1 MKKKMWTAV
10 TVGLS
15 LGLLVLVIG
24 LATAADDDIVVPAK
38 MKDEVNKMADAIAK
52 GKMVDKEADQY
63 VKDHNKTKDLKST
76 MYIFKPREKDDKGGL
91 GVGPKPGVY
100 RPDGIEALMKN
111 QNSRTPSMT
120 LDLKKSA
127 DDLNRMLD
135 ITLAIT
141 EITARTPPPKDKKA
155 PAKLWK
161 ESTDDMRK
169 AALELKAAVK
179 DNDKTKFKQALLAL
193 DASCNKCHTNFRE
206 DE

>member
-1 MKKKMWTAV
+1 MKKKMWTAIL
-10 TVGLS
+10 VGLS
-15 LGLLVLVIG
+15 LTMLVMFVG
-24 LATAADDDIVVPAK
+24 RNVAADDEVVVPAK
-38 MKDEVNKMADAIAK
+38 MKDQVFKMADAIAK
-52 GKMVDKEADQY
+52 GKTVDKEADQY
-63 VKDHNKTKDLKST
+63 VKDFAKPKDLKNT
-76 MYIFKPREKDDKGGL
+76 MYIFKPREKDDKGGV
-91 GVGPKPGVY
+91 GVGPKPGMY

-127 DDLNRMLD
+127 DDINRMLD

-161 ESTDDMRK
+161 ESVDDMRK
-169 AALELKAAVK
+169 ATLDLKAAVK
-179 DNDKTKFKQALLAL
+179 DGDKTKFKQALLAL